1 MNIHRHWSRYWGV
14 YLFLFVFLAGILGD
28 RLAGILRNPFGR
40 PTPACSKPIAFH
52 LGGIDPR
59 FGLSDAQ
66 AQDALAQAADLWN
79 SAAKKT
85 LFADV
90 PGSGLPVNFVYSQ
103 QQDTTKV
110 HQAIASSITEDRQN
124 ASHLRD
130 EIERLKAEFSSK
142 RQSFEAAK
150 TTLTL
155 ATSAYNR
162 RVQDLSRSGAR
173 YEGDRRLLEAQRS
186 DLILRQQ
193 DLERQVAPLDQIA
206 NQIGTLTAAY
216 NTQVMHERTN
226 VDAINIDAGKQFL
239 AGEYVNL
246 DGAPEI
252 MIFQYSSSGS
262 LVAVLAH
269 ELGHALGLG
278 HVSNSHSVMSASSE
292 QRENSSPS
300 IVLSNDDLVALRER
314 CQL

>member
-1 MNIHRHWSRYWGV
+1 MDAHRHWSKFWGV

-66 AQDALAQAADLWN
+66 AKDALAQAADLWN

-124 ASHLRD
+124 ASHIRD

-142 RQSFEAAK
+142 RQSFEAAR
-150 TTLTL
+150 TTLAL
-155 ATSAYNR
+155 ETSAYNR

-226 VDAINIDAGKQFL
+226 VDAINIDAGKGFIS
-239 AGEYVNL
+239 GEYINL
-246 DGAPEI
+246 NGTGEI
-252 MIFQYSSSGS
+252 KIFQYNSFNA

-278 HVSNSHSVMSASSE
+278 HIGNSQSVMSATSE
-292 QRENSSPS
+292 IRENYTPAT
-300 IVLSNDDLVALRER
+300 VLSNDDLGALRER
-314 CQL
+314 CRL